1 MGVPNGRGGHVGRG
15 YEAMKGLRKRLGQ
28 LGRALL
34 PASGRCPACPPVAFV
49 SVDAD
54 GNVLDGAYPVPCS
67 RCGGPYDDGIRY
79 VEVLL
84 PREDEADPGAVDCR

>member
-1 MGVPNGRGGHVGRG
+1 
-15 YEAMKGLRKRLGQ
+15 MKGLRKRLGQ
-28 LGRALL
+28 LERVLL
-34 PASGRCPACPPVAFV
+34 PAPARCPACPPVAFV

-54 GNVLDGAYPVPCS
+54 GNLLDGAYPEPCP
-67 RCGGPYDDGIRY
+67 RCGGPHDDGIRY